1 MSDLLEE
8 LVSLAHAD
16 GGWGYKPNQPA
27 HLEPTCLALLAL
39 RPEAGPFADAV
50 GSGRAFLRQCRQ
62 PDGGYRLGRGREA
75 AVWGTALALFTE
87 AIYRESGDAAADET
101 ASAAFLLG
109 VKGRV
114 LTDDPEIAD
123 MCDIDMRLVGW
134 PWATHNFSW
143 VEPTAWACLALW
155 RLGQGGHAR
164 VDEGEKLLLDRAF
177 DEGGVNYGNRRILG
191 RMTEPIPG
199 PTALLLIA
207 LQNRRDEPRVRAA
220 VLYLCGQL
228 ANAHDLEHLGWGRLA
243 LDLYRDEP
251 EVASL
256 QPRLD
261 ERIRQA
267 AVARRDVPWVQPSA
281 LRTALVA
288 LALNCERVNPF
299 RLPAVASVKQVEGRE
314 PVPAKKPL
322 GERVRSTFRGVV
334 IRGLDRFRQPPAVSQ
349 VHVAPVSDYN
359 ADLFDVLRR
368 QFEHFKAEV
377 PLAGKRVVLKPNL
390 VEYHRD
396 KVINTD
402 PRVIAGVVELCRRE
416 GAAEVLVA
424 EGPGHWRNLEHLV
437 AASGLGDVLR
447 HYNVPLIDLNHDEPV
462 KTLNLGR
469 LTGLEYLYLT
479 RTVVSADVF
488 ISLPKL
494 KTHHWAGVTLSL
506 KNLFGTLPGICYGW
520 PKNELHWRGIPNS
533 IIDIALTQTPHLA
546 IVDAIVGMEGD
557 GPLNGTAKPL
567 GALVMGTDL
576 VAVDATCAR
585 LMGLPAERITHLALG
600 AFKKLGRIQDAEIT
614 QLGEGIATLAT
625 PFAQPP
631 NFEKFLMPKSA

>member
-1 MSDLLEE
+1 MNDLLQE

-16 GGWGYKPNQPA
+16 GGWGYKPDQPA

-39 RPEAGPFADAV
+39 RPAAERFPDVVAR
-50 GSGRAFLRQCRQ
+50 GRAFLSQSRQS
-62 PDGGYRLGRGREA
+62 DGGYRLSRGREA
-75 AVWGTALALFTE
+75 AVWGTALALF
-87 AIYRESGDAAADET
+87 ADAAYRDDNEPTAEQT
-101 ASAAFLLG
+101 ASVAFLLG

-114 LTDDPEIAD
+114 LKDDPEVAD
-123 MCDIDMRLVGW
+123 MCDIDMGLAGW
-134 PWATHNFSW
+134 PWATDNFSW
-143 VEPTAWACLALW
+143 VEPTAWACLALR
-155 RLGQGGHAR
+155 RLGQGEQAR
-164 VDEGEKLLLDRAF
+164 VAEGEKLLLDRAF

-199 PTALLLIA
+199 PTSLLLIA
-207 LQNRRDEPRVRAA
+207 LQNRREEPRVRSA
-220 VLYLCGQL
+220 VEYLCGQL
-228 ANAHDLEHLGWGRLA
+228 ADAHDLEHLGWGRLA
-243 LDLYRDEP
+243 LDLYRDQP
-251 EVASL
+251 QVAAFL
-256 QPRLD
+256 PRLD

-267 AVARRDVPWVQPSA
+267 TAERRGVPWVQPSS

-288 LALNCERVNPF
+288 LALDCERSNPF
-299 RLPAVASVKQVEGRE
+299 RLQPVTSLPVESRE
-314 PVPAKKPL
+314 PVAAKKPL
-322 GERVRSTFRGVV
+322 GERVRSTFRGVI
-334 IRGLDRFRQPPAVSQ
+334 IRGLDRFRQPPTASH

-359 ADLFDVLRR
+359 ADLVDVLRR
-368 QFEHFKAEV
+368 QFEHFRAEV

-402 PRVIAGVVELCRRE
+402 PRVIAAVIELCRRE
-416 GAAEVLVA
+416 GASEVIVA

-447 HYNVPLIDLNHDEPV
+447 HHHVPLVDLNHDEPV
-462 KTLNLGR
+462 KTLNIGR

-585 LMGLPAERITHLALG
+585 LMGLPADRITHLALG
-600 AFKKLGRIQDAEIT
+600 AYKKLGRITEAEIT
-614 QLGEGIATLAT
+614 QLGETVASLVT
-625 PFAQPP
+625 PFALPP